1 MQNVQTFTVIS
12 SASSQLADTAVK
24 FSQLLLPVSLQG
36 NEQGAKLCFSQQQ
49 YLLNPLPLSTLH
61 QLQSAQRLILNIV
74 QTQAAT
80 RIASLIGLG
89 QTYQLPLPTALLHM
103 QGSSLA
109 QIKRLEQL
117 AARKEGYSLGKAR
130 VKNNILAFD
139 AGSSISLPTTII
151 DGRYTAA
158 IVLKNG
164 QLLLSL
170 SQIEI
175 EQTVQLAQEPHSL
188 VEEACDQADETI
200 PTSSPLNM
208 AASYK
213 NLFSQLA
220 AVTLAHQS
228 ASSSAELTAQAGSNN
243 QNHYK
248 NLPSSDSSR
257 TKALTATHQSL
268 NNALFKAG
276 GLPVTC
282 QPPAPSHSDLAAELT
297 KYLSSIRS
305 DAITELA
312 QPQKLKQTLIE
323 MGKLAFAPSQ
333 WQQAASHAHSHS
345 HITTISLITQLL
357 IGLNSKSNISPEL
370 SKQLIALQDKLA
382 LPEPLQKLLQTAVKV
397 DAFADIL
404 RSISLYQQ
412 ASDFSEQTT
421 NFYFVIP
428 YSINH
433 YQEQLEGQIS
443 KHGAEGS
450 DNSSLWQLQLKFNL
464 SAAALL
470 INGQIQQTANQKPT
484 LKLSFSSDD
493 AATTNKIKLLST
505 SLRYKLIELGFE
517 SVALESKTAVI
528 AASILPGQHYL
539 VKTKV

>member
-1 MQNVQTFTVIS
+1 MQNVQTSTVIS
-12 SASSQLADTAVK
+12 SASSQLADTTGK
-24 FSQLLLPVSLQG
+24 FSQLLLPVSLQV
-36 NEQGAKLCFSQQQ
+36 NQQGAKLCFSQQQ
-49 YLLNPLPLSTLH
+49 YLLNRLPLSTLQ

-103 QGSSLA
+103 LGSSLD

-139 AGSSISLPTTII
+139 AGSSISLPSTII

-158 IVLKNG
+158 IVLNNG
-164 QLLLSL
+164 QLQLSL

-175 EQTVQLAQEPHSL
+175 EQTVQLTQESHSL
-188 VEEACDQADETI
+188 VEDACDVADETI
-200 PTSSPLNM
+200 PTSSSLNM

-228 ASSSAELTAQAGSNN
+228 AYSPPEQTTQTDSNN
-243 QNHYK
+243 QSHNRKVLY
-248 NLPSSDSSR
+248 DSNS
-257 TKALTATHQSL
+257 TMAPAITHQSL
-268 NNALFKAG
+268 NNALIKAG

-282 QPPAPSHSDLAAELT
+282 RAPTPSHSDLAAELT
-297 KYLSSIRS
+297 KLLPSIRS

-333 WQQAASHAHSHS
+333 WQQTTSQS

-357 IGLNSKSNISPEL
+357 IAVNNKANISPEL
-370 SKQLIALQDKLA
+370 SKQLTALQDKLA
-382 LPEPLQKLLQTAVKV
+382 LPEPLLKLLQTAVKV

-404 RSISLYQQ
+404 RNTSLYQQ

-433 YQEQLEGQIS
+433 YQEHLEGQIS
-443 KHGAEGS
+443 KQDTKAS
-450 DNSSLWQLQLKFNL
+450 DNSTVWQLQLKFNL

-484 LKLSFSSDD
+484 LALSFSSDD
-493 AATTNKIKLLST
+493 PATTNKIKLLSA

-517 SVALESKTAVI
+517 NVKLESKTAAV

>member
-1 MQNVQTFTVIS
+1 MQNVQTSTVIS
-12 SASSQLADTAVK
+12 SASTQLADTAVK
-24 FSQLLLPVSLQG
+24 FSQLLVPVTLQVT
-36 NEQGAKLCFSQQQ
+36 EQGAKVCFSQQQ
-49 YLLNPLPLSTLH
+49 YLLNRLPLSTLQ

-89 QTYQLPLPTALLHM
+89 QAYQLPLPTALLHM
-103 QGSSLA
+103 LSSSPE
-109 QIKRLEQL
+109 QIKKLEQL
-117 AARKEGYSLGKAR
+117 AGRKEGYSLGKTR

-151 DGRYTAA
+151 DGHYTAA

-164 QLLLSL
+164 RLLLTL
-170 SQIEI
+170 SQIKI
-175 EQTVQLAQEPHSL
+175 EQTVQLTQDSHSR
-188 VEEACDQADETI
+188 VEEACDPADETM

-208 AASYK
+208 TASYK
-213 NLFSQLA
+213 NLFSELA
-220 AVTLAHQS
+220 AVTLARQS
-228 ASSSAELTAQAGSNN
+228 AYPNAEQSAQAGSTN
-243 QNHYK
+243 QNRDK
-248 NLPSSDSSR
+248 KVLNSNSNS
-257 TKALTATHQSL
+257 TKAPPITHQSL
-268 NNALFKAG
+268 NNALIKAG

-282 QPPAPSHSDLAAELT
+282 QLPTPSHSDLATELT
-297 KYLSSIRS
+297 KLLPSIRS

-312 QPQKLKQTLIE
+312 QPQKLKQILIE
-323 MGKLAFAPSQ
+323 MSKLALAPSE
-333 WQQAASHAHSHS
+333 WQQSSSHS

-357 IGLNSKSNISPEL
+357 IALHSKANISPEL

-382 LPEPLQKLLQTAVKV
+382 LPEPLLTLLQTAVKV

-404 RSISLYQQ
+404 RNISLYQQ
-412 ASDFSEQTT
+412 ASDLSEQTT

-433 YQEQLEGQIS
+433 YQEHLEGQIS
-443 KHGAEGS
+443 KHDTEGS
-450 DNSSLWQLQLKFNL
+450 DNSSVWQLQLKFNL

-470 INGQIQQTANQKPT
+470 INGQIQQTVNQKPT
-484 LKLSFSSDD
+484 LTLSFSSDD
-493 AATTNKIKLLST
+493 AATTNKVKLLST

-517 SVALESKTAVI
+517 NVKLESKTAAI

>member
-1 MQNVQTFTVIS
+1 MQNVQTSTVIS
-12 SASSQLADTAVK
+12 SASSPLADTTGK
-24 FSQLLLPVSLQG
+24 FSQLLLPVSLQV
-36 NEQGAKLCFSQQQ
+36 NQQGAKLCFSQQQ
-49 YLLNPLPLSTLH
+49 YLLNRLPLSTLQ

-103 QGSSLA
+103 LGSSLD

-139 AGSSISLPTTII
+139 AGSSISLPSTII

-164 QLLLSL
+164 QLQLSL

-175 EQTVQLAQEPHSL
+175 EQTVQLTQESHSL
-188 VEEACDQADETI
+188 VEDACDVADETI
-200 PTSSPLNM
+200 STRSSLNM

-228 ASSSAELTAQAGSNN
+228 AYSAPEQTTQTDSNN
-243 QNHYK
+243 QSN
-248 NLPSSDSSR
+248 NRNVLNSDSNS
-257 TKALTATHQSL
+257 TMAPAITHQPL
-268 NNALFKAG
+268 NNALIKAG

-282 QPPAPSHSDLAAELT
+282 RAPTPSHSDLAAELT
-297 KYLSSIRS
+297 KLLPSIRS

-333 WQQAASHAHSHS
+333 WQQTASQS

-357 IGLNSKSNISPEL
+357 IAVNNKANISPEL
-370 SKQLIALQDKLA
+370 SKQLTALQNKLS
-382 LPEPLQKLLQTAVKV
+382 LPEPLLKLLQTAVKV

-404 RSISLYQQ
+404 RNVSLYHQ

-443 KHGAEGS
+443 KQDTNGC
-450 DNSSLWQLQLKFNL
+450 DNSSVWQLQLKFNL

-470 INGQIQQTANQKPT
+470 INGQIQQTVNQKPT
-484 LKLSFSSDD
+484 LTLSFSSDD
-493 AATTNKIKLLST
+493 AATTNKIKLLSA

-517 SVALESKTAVI
+517 NVKLESKTAAV